1 MVYKKDYYSF
11 NFQIIPEAKV
21 EYLGLEI
28 EKTATM
34 GKNHYN
40 VTDSMWSLQKD
51 MSWNNR
57 CGYQTNN
64 AEVVQCRYSDKL
76 ELWSLQIVS

>member
-51 MSWNNR
+51 MS
-57 CGYQTNN
+57 
-64 AEVVQCRYSDKL
+64 
-76 ELWSLQIVS
+76 